1 MGAVWK
7 AGTYVERILG
17 LSGMMVGGR
26 RKAGIEVEIMCIKY
40 QGDA

>member
-1 MGAVWK
+1 MWGLFGRPAPMC
-7 AGTYVERILG
+7 ILG

-26 RKAGIEVEIMCIKY
+26 RRAGIEVEIMCIKY